1 MMVGA
6 PQAVIKKHHKLIG
19 FTIGFDPQIAL
30 RPSGKSTVEFH
41 VLMLLI

>member
-1 MMVGA
+1 MTVGA

-30 RPSGKSTVEFH
+30 RTSGKATVEFH
-41 VLMLLI
+41 ILMLPT